1 MIYIIILLLV
11 LEFLTAYAVVW
22 RHAQFEILKKEMDL
36 LNKFDIN
43 QEVLDEVTRLTLE
56 NNRLSGELES
66 RKEKRFTK
74 KKL

>member
-1 MIYIIILLLV
+1 
-11 LEFLTAYAVVW
+11 
-22 RHAQFEILKKEMDL
+22 MDL